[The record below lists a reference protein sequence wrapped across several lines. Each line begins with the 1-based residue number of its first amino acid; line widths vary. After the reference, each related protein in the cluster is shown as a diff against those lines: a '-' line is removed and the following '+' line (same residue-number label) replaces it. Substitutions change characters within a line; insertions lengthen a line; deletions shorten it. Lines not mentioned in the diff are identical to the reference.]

1 MPLVDLFRGVDF
13 LPLDSINYLRVEN
26 LIGQLTERFPEVA
39 KTMFLYQERLLSFSV
54 PKSDLFVLFRYL
66 TQNLLHMS
74 LRAELQ
80 PEQQPGRFVL
90 RDFAV
95 FF

>member
-13 LPLDSINYLRVEN
+13 LPLDSVNYLRIEN
-26 LIGQLTERFPEVA
+26 LIGQLKEAFPQVA
-39 KTMFLYQERLLSFSV
+39 ETMFLYQERLLAYSV
-54 PKSDLFVLFRYL
+54 PKSDLPVLFKYL

-80 PEQQPGRFVL
+80 PEQQPGRYAE
-90 RDFAV
+90 RIS
-95 FF
+95 

>member
-13 LPLDSINYLRVEN
+13 LPLDSVNYLRVEN
-26 LIGQLTERFPEVA
+26 LIGQLKEAFPQVA
-39 KTMFLYQERLLSFSV
+39 ETMFLYQERLLSYSV
-54 PKSDLFVLFRYL
+54 PKSDLPVLFQYL

-80 PEQQPGRFVL
+80 PKNPGR
-90 RDFAV
+90 
-95 FF
+95 